1 MSQHSSAEKYHFPM
15 LAPMWYWPTPRVMV
29 WDCLS
34 AFFPPF
40 FLPLP
45 PLPPS
50 PPLTPLRSSS
60 MLPARKVD
68 LKTCLLNTGN
78 YITWEQLL
86 QVLKSYV
93 IRYQI
98 AFNTFYS
105 WGTYT
110 SLNTDDARRNF
121 AVYCRLLK
129 IYPWA
134 MNLGGC
140 SKRGVGV
147 FLRTLSLK
155 NRPTHSKVGPPKY
168 STVT

>member
-1 MSQHSSAEKYHFPM
+1 MGRMVVPTKPSLCLDTPVPKIIKYFPM

-29 WDCLS
+29 WDCLR

-78 YITWEQLL
+78 CITWEQLL

-93 IRYQI
+93 IGYPV
-98 AFNTFYS
+98 AFNTYS

-121 AVYCRLLK
+121 PVYCRLLK
-129 IYPWA
+129 IHPWA
-134 MNLGGC
+134 MNLGGF
-140 SKRGVGV
+140 SEGGG
-147 FLRTLSLK
+147 RTFENSWSQK
-155 NRPTHSKVGPPKY
+155 
-168 STVT
+168 